1 MYEYRAKILRV
12 VDGDTLDVEISLG
25 FDIYKRERL
34 RLNRINTPEVRGADS
49 ARGKQASSRVAA
61 LAPVGSTVMIRTIKD
76 SQEKYGRYLAEV
88 FIEQKSAPLMNLNDA
103 LVAEG
108 LAVAYDG
115 GKR

>member
-1 MYEYRAKILRV
+1 V
-12 VDGDTLDVEISLG
+12 VDGDTLDLSVDLG
-25 FDIYKRERL
+25 FGVFKLDRF
-34 RLNRINTPEVRGADS
+34 RLNRINTPEVRGADA
-49 ARGKQASSRVAA
+49 ARGKAASRRVEA

-88 FIEQKSAPLMNLNDA
+88 FIEQPGVHTLNLNDA

-108 LAVAYDG
+108 LAVAYSG

>member
-1 MYEYRAKILRV
+1 VYEYKAKVLKV
-12 VDGDTLDVEISLG
+12 VDGDTLDLSVDLG
-25 FDIYKRERL
+25 FGVFKMDRF
-34 RLNRINTPEVRGADS
+34 RLNRINTPEIHGSDS

-76 SQEKYGRYLAEV
+76 SQEKYGKYLAEV

>member
-1 MYEYRAKILRV
+1 MYEYQARILRV

-25 FDIYKRERL
+25 FEIYKRERL
-34 RLNRINTPEVRGADS
+34 RLNRINTPEVRGADA
-49 ARGKQASSRVAA
+49 ARGKQASRRVEA
-61 LAPVGSTVMIRTIKD
+61 LAPVGSTVLIRTIKD

-88 FIEQKSAPLMNLNDA
+88 FIEQPGTHTLNLNDA
-103 LVAEG
+103 LVSEG